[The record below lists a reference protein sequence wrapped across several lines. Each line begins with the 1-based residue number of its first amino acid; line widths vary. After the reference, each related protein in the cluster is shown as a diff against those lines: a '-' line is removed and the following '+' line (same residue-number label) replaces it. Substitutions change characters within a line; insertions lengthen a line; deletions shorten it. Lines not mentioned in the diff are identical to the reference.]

1 MSNDK
6 GDLYPGRSLVP
17 RNPGSKARL
26 PRGVAAWHAD
36 SQGLTSENR
45 AVHALPLNRVRYWGV
60 WEGVTSEGLGRTFG
74 GSVKGDK
81 RTGPALNPLKGSSA
95 RVPQF

>member
-6 GDLYPGRSLVP
+6 ADLYPGRSLVP
-17 RNPGSKARL
+17 RNPRIKARL
-26 PRGVAAWHAD
+26 ARGVAARHAD
-36 SQGLTSENR
+36 SQGLTSEDR
-45 AVHALPLNRVRYWGV
+45 AVHALPPNRVRYWGV
-60 WEGVTSEGLGRTFG
+60 WEAATSEGLGRTFG
-74 GSVKGDK
+74 ESAKGDK